1 MGGAEKMHGLHV
13 MLLLFTGNT
22 EILRKKRGQLFS
34 EILLSINLQVIE
46 LRRFKTLCNWAGADE
61 WLG

>member
-13 MLLLFTGNT
+13 MLFTGNA
-22 EILRKKRGQLFS
+22 EILRKRGQLFS
-34 EILLSINLQVIE
+34 EILLSIIINLQVIE

-61 WLG
+61 CLG

>member
-1 MGGAEKMHGLHV
+1 MGRAEKMHGLHV
-13 MLLLFTGNT
+13 MLFTGNT
-22 EILRKKRGQLFS
+22 EILRKRGQLFS